1 MSEKTFDTFIYT
13 GIFYFLFSV
22 VSLKIFLIK
31 LLFLHLNFR
40 IIKLKFKS
48 EPKPEAKVTAPVR
61 KPWFCGN
68 LKSEDICPER
78 KLASPPPP
86 VSGWLDGQFR
96 SFYLVSEEIKVQQPA
111 HNQTVFIF

>member
-13 GIFYFLFSV
+13 GILYFLFSV

-61 KPWFCGN
+61 KPWF
-68 LKSEDICPER
+68 
-78 KLASPPPP
+78 
-86 VSGWLDGQFR
+86 
-96 SFYLVSEEIKVQQPA
+96 
-111 HNQTVFIF
+111 